1 MEEKEFKEKLKENAL
16 VINVELNDEM
26 LDQFYQY
33 KNLVVK
39 WNEKI
44 NLTAITDDFEFIIKH
59 FVDSITVNQYIQPNK
74 TVIDIGT
81 GAGFPGIPIKIL
93 NKDNKVV
100 LFDSLNK
107 RIKVLEDIVEKINL
121 GNIALIHGRAE
132 ETFKNI
138 KYREGYDVAVSR
150 AVASLNVLAEL
161 MLPAVKVGGIC
172 ICMKGNNA
180 ELEVNE
186 AKKAIKIL
194 GGEIVKTDKIVLPE
208 LDLERNIIIIK
219 KVKPT
224 PKQYPRKPGTPQ
236 KMPL

>member
-1 MEEKEFKEKLKENAL
+1 MEEKEFKEKLKKNAL
-16 VINVELNDEM
+16 AIDVELDDEM
-26 LDQFYQY
+26 LNQFYQY
-33 KNLVVK
+33 KNLVVE

-59 FVDSITVNQYIQPNK
+59 FVDSITINQYIQPNK
-74 TVIDIGT
+74 TIIDIGT

-107 RIKVLEDIVEKINL
+107 RIKVLEDIIEKINL
-121 GNIALIHGRAE
+121 ENIELIHGRAE
-132 ETFKNI
+132 ETFKNV
-138 KYREGYDVAVSR
+138 KYRERYDVAVSR
-150 AVASLNVLAEL
+150 AVAGLNVLAEL

-180 ELEVNE
+180 ESEIDE
-186 AKKAIKIL
+186 AKRAIKLL
-194 GGEIVKTDKIVLPE
+194 GGEIVKVDKIVLPE
-208 LDLERNIIIIK
+208 LRLERNIIIVK